1 MSVLDIATEGYLCG
15 PESIAT
21 DGYLCRVIVILKKK
35 TGSGGVRAV
44 EVEGYQLTRKQ
55 IDQIKREDEELIT
68 IITVIGE
75 YLL

>member
-1 MSVLDIATEGYLCG
+1 MSVLDIATQGYLCG

-21 DGYLCRVIVILKKK
+21 DGYLCRVIAVFKKK
-35 TGSGGVRAV
+35 AGSGTARAV
-44 EVEGYQLTRKQ
+44 EVEGYKLTRKQ
-55 IDQIKREDEELIT
+55 IDQIKREDEELVA